1 MQIIKTINFIIRDK
15 RWMAFQLSN
24 IAFLT
29 VINFLAIFLNSKDY
43 TLEETYVFFLSLSVL
58 NFTFMNILEK
68 YMFFKE
74 KIVTIILGGIFITL
88 SLLSYIYNDSAIYI
102 YIYVFCIVSLMLFNN
117 LFSIN
122 GISNIQDKFRKSKF
136 DVDEKV
142 TTATAP
148 ILTILI
154 ISLVLPIV
162 GLASDWNNNF
172 LILFPV
178 LMVLIAIRYSLKINK
193 NKSKKKNN
201 IVYKKIDTSKNNLNK
216 MYFLA
221 FFMNSISIMIKNIC
235 IPMFFIVLAERNG
248 FDNSLFKYF
257 GLFLAFFAIISLFS
271 KIINFEKIS
280 SRKLMLGGYFSMAF
294 FMILMSLSIYFYTST
309 NQLAYAIMAMIFYL
323 LFDTAGKFWTSGY
336 LIQLRE
342 RTKNYSHYNDA
353 LTYRLCL
360 FKHNKI
366 SVFGKISTYLLL
378 SIFGAIFNLY
388 MFVVVISLIIIL
400 YGLLFYF
407 LDVRSRS

>member
-1 MQIIKTINFIIRDK
+1 MQIIKTINFIVRDK
-15 RWMAFQLSN
+15 KWMAFQLSN

-29 VINFLAIFLNSKDY
+29 VMNFLVIFLNSKEY
-43 TLEETYVFFLSLSVL
+43 TLQETYIFFLSLSIL

-68 YMFFKE
+68 YIFFKE
-74 KIVTIILGGIFITL
+74 KYMTLILGGVFVGL
-88 SLLSYIYNDSAIYI
+88 SIISYIYNDSNIYI
-102 YIYVFCIVSLMLFNN
+102 YLYMFSILSLMLFNN

-122 GISNIQDKFRKSKF
+122 GISNIQDKFRKRKF
-136 DVDEKV
+136 NIDEKLI
-142 TTATAP
+142 TATAP

-154 ISLVLPIV
+154 ISLILPIV
-162 GLASDWNNNF
+162 GFASDFNTDF
-172 LILFPV
+172 LILFPI
-178 LMVLIAIRYSLKINK
+178 LMVLVAIRYSLKINK
-193 NKSKKKNN
+193 NNNKKKSN
-201 IVYKKIDTSKNNLNK
+201 IKYKKINTRKNNLNK

-309 NQLAYAIMAMIFYL
+309 NQLTYAIMAMIFYL

-378 SIFGAIFNLY
+378 SIFGAIINLY

>member
-1 MQIIKTINFIIRDK
+1 
-15 RWMAFQLSN
+15 
-24 IAFLT
+24 
-29 VINFLAIFLNSKDY
+29 
-43 TLEETYVFFLSLSVL
+43 
-58 NFTFMNILEK
+58 
-68 YMFFKE
+68 
-74 KIVTIILGGIFITL
+74 
-88 SLLSYIYNDSAIYI
+88 
-102 YIYVFCIVSLMLFNN
+102 
-117 LFSIN
+117 
-122 GISNIQDKFRKSKF
+122 
-136 DVDEKV
+136 
-142 TTATAP
+142 
-148 ILTILI
+148 
-154 ISLVLPIV
+154 
-162 GLASDWNNNF
+162 
-172 LILFPV
+172 
-178 LMVLIAIRYSLKINK
+178 
-193 NKSKKKNN
+193 
-201 IVYKKIDTSKNNLNK
+201 
-216 MYFLA
+216 
-221 FFMNSISIMIKNIC
+221 
-235 IPMFFIVLAERNG
+235 MFFIVLAERNG